1 VALKALSPGIN
12 DPTTAA
18 NCLDHLGTLLR
29 RLASRQ
35 IPSSYRY
42 EDEGRLRVIARGA
55 TFAGVL
61 ELAFDQI
68 RSAGEEYP
76 VILIRILDIIEDLAG
91 FVEAPKRRRVL
102 LEHANRVGEAADR
115 AIVSRSGR
123 EAVNERLRRVG
134 VLLWDVREVWP
145 VPVDRWPES
154 VLVCR
159 LSSGSHGTP
168 GGGHCA
174 GDVLESR

>member
-18 NCLDHLGTLLR
+18 NCLDHLGALPR

-42 EDEGRLRVIARGA
+42 EDEGRLRVIARRA

-76 VILIRILDIIEDLAG
+76 VILIRILDII
-91 FVEAPKRRRVL
+91 
-102 LEHANRVGEAADR
+102 EAADR

-159 LSSGSHGTP
+159 LSSGNHGTP